1 MTSNGKSHNIVKEY
15 LESIDGITSI
25 QYSKYQDFI
34 SVIAPVSV
42 WENLF
47 ETIFFT
53 VSRKGGKE
61 EKIDGVKNVMAVRT
75 LQYKLPKLLRGHV
88 STVLNTVQAPIFKK
102 SKRSL
107 DTGNVVN
114 PVMLSIINENMKNIV
129 NKTDNSGDVMI
140 KKDKKSIDCEGKKEK
155 KMNKYPS
162 KNVGRMGLSYPR
174 LLNEVYNIQNNN
186 GKYYHNFFVFLMT
199 RLIRCIFFYFFI
211 NSLTSYN

>member
-1 MTSNGKSHNIVKEY
+1 M
-15 LESIDGITSI
+15 ESIDGITSI

-53 VSRKGGKE
+53 VSKKE
-61 EKIDGVKNVMAVRT
+61 AKEGKIDGMKNVMAVRT

-107 DTGNVVN
+107 ETGNMVN
-114 PVMLSIINENMKNIV
+114 PVMLSVINENIKNIV

-140 KKDKKSIDCEGKKEK
+140 KKEKKSIDCDGKKGK

-162 KNVGRMGLSYPR
+162 KNVGRMGLTYPR
-174 LLNEVYNIQNNN
+174 LINEVYNIRNNN
-186 GKYYHNFFVFLMT
+186 GKCYYYFCVYHFYHDEIDSLY
-199 RLIRCIFFYFFI
+199 FFYFFI
-211 NSLTSYN
+211 NF

>member
-1 MTSNGKSHNIVKEY
+1 M
-15 LESIDGITSI
+15 ESIDGITSI

-53 VSRKGGKE
+53 VSKKE
-61 EKIDGVKNVMAVRT
+61 AKEGKIDGMKNVMAVRT

-107 DTGNVVN
+107 ETGNMVN
-114 PVMLSIINENMKNIV
+114 PVMLSVINENIKNIV

-140 KKDKKSIDCEGKKEK
+140 KKDKKSIDCDGKKGK

-174 LLNEVYNIQNNN
+174 LLNEVYNIRNNN
-186 GKYYHNFFVFLMT
+186 GKCYYYFCAKLLPLTLNGAFSTELLILRNYIFL
-199 RLIRCIFFYFFI
+199 
-211 NSLTSYN
+211 